1 MMHGR
6 SSTGS
11 VPFEPIWNSVQKS
24 KVPAADHSI
33 TMPAT
38 KPRSPSL
45 VIQNALTAAR
55 AAEGRPYQY
64 PISRYEQR
72 RTNSQNTNI
81 WRNVGHSTSPSIENA
96 NSEWYA

>member
-1 MMHGR
+1 MMQGR

-24 KVPAADHSI
+24 KVPVADHSI

-55 AAEGRPYQY
+55 AAAGRSYQ
-64 PISRYEQR
+64 
-72 RTNSQNTNI
+72 
-81 WRNVGHSTSPSIENA
+81 
-96 NSEWYA
+96 